1 VDSRNGDRGLDATV
15 RTLMHKIMAHVPV
28 REKSSMRPPGMRA
41 CRPVPAI
48 VASDRPV
55 QALRKLFKSSQS
67 AVTRLI
73 YWAIYRAIYRENQMI
88 LLFSKGLFELG
99 LVATGAF
106 LFLSLLLATEVGYHL
121 GRLKRPE
128 RPAQGRDLSA
138 VSTLTAG
145 MIGLLTFTLSL
156 SINFAQN
163 RYETRR
169 GLVLAEANAIGTAW
183 LRTKLID
190 GDQGPA
196 IATKIEA
203 YARAR
208 LDFTSAASDAD
219 APALIART
227 NALQADIW
235 QTMRVV
241 ALRSPNTVTTTLI
254 NALNEMF
261 DDSLAQQ
268 FAYASR
274 VPAGIMMGLYFG
286 ALLSIGALG
295 YQFGLIGQRYVVLS
309 SLLLLMWSGGM
320 LLIVELNLPR
330 AGNIKPDVAPL
341 VWTIQEFGAK

>member
-15 RTLMHKIMAHVPV
+15 RTLMHKIVAHVPV

-55 QALRKLFKSSQS
+55 QALRKLSKWSQS
-67 AVTRLI
+67 AVTRL
-73 YWAIYRAIYRENQMI
+73 IYRENQMI
-88 LLFSKGLFELG
+88 LLFSRGLFELG

-190 GDQGPA
+190 GDQGPV

-241 ALRSPNTVTTTLI
+241 ALRSPNTITTTLI